1 MMDSLW
7 QSINKISQIDR
18 QVSQSSKKQQENK
31 FIDNIK
37 SMMTSLSQPINKIS
51 EIDKKYHK
59 SIKKN

>member
-7 QSINKISQIDR
+7 QPINKISQIDR

-59 SIKKN
+59 STKKN